1 MDYRKLLHIPQ
12 KCANRLI
19 NHHLSWL
26 GAAACLPLLG
36 TATAFAVANGAEET
50 LPPPILQQQVVERLA
65 LPEFR
70 FVDSQTRY
78 WRDESV
84 KRGDTI
90 ARVLNRVG
98 IRANEVRAL
107 LYGDNAQAKNLLK
120 LKVGATLSVQ
130 TNDAGELFGLRFLQD
145 DDNGEQNLVALEQR
159 DGKWQASAD
168 PVAADSME
176 TVRSLTIKRNAA
188 SELAAA
194 RVPADIR
201 NQLAE
206 VFSDQF
212 ELSSLKAGDSI
223 NLVYETMVY
232 AGTPIASGNL
242 LAVSIQRAGQ
252 LYQAFYFAHDSESG
266 AFYDAAGKPV
276 KKGFSRQPV
285 AGARISSGF
294 GLRKHPI
301 LRTLRMHSGI
311 DYAASA
317 GTPIVAPADGELV
330 KAQRESGYG
339 NVAMIRHNGRLT
351 TLYAH
356 MSAFGKGMKPGAKVK
371 AGDIIG
377 YVGSTGR
384 STGAHLH
391 FEVRINDQPVDPAT
405 NALPTPGLSQTQLAQ
420 FGAKHV
426 ALSAKLNLLQS
437 IPANVAMID

>member
-12 KCANRLI
+12 KCAGRLV

-26 GAAACLPLLG
+26 GVAACLPLLG
-36 TATAFAVANGAEET
+36 TATAFAVANGAQET
-50 LPPPILQQQVVERLA
+50 EPARIVQQKVVEQLSLPP
-65 LPEFR
+65 FR
-70 FVDSQTRY
+70 FADSQTRY
-78 WRDESV
+78 WRDESI

-98 IRANEVRAL
+98 VRDDETRRL

-120 LKVGATLSVQ
+120 LKVGATLSIQ
-130 TNDAGELFGLRFLQD
+130 TNDSGELFGLRFLQD
-145 DDNGEQNLVALEQR
+145 DDNGEQVLVVLEKR
-159 DGKWQASAD
+159 DGKWQASND
-168 PVAADSME
+168 TVAAESVE
-176 TVRSLTIKRNAA
+176 TVRSINIKRNAA
-188 SELAAA
+188 SELATAN
-194 RVPADIR
+194 VPADIR
-201 NQLAE
+201 GQLAE
-206 VFSDQF
+206 VFADQF
-212 ELSSLKAGDSI
+212 DLSSLGAGDRI

-232 AGTPIASGNL
+232 AGSAIASGNL
-242 LAVSIQRAGQ
+242 LAVSIERQGK
-252 LYQAFYFAHDSESG
+252 LYQAYYFAHDSESG
-266 AFYDAAGKPV
+266 AYYDAAGKPV

-301 LRTLRMHSGI
+301 LRTLRMHTGI

-317 GTPIVAPADGELV
+317 GTPISAPADGVVV
-330 KAQRESGYG
+330 KAARESGYG
-339 NVAMIRHNGRLT
+339 NVAMIKHNAKLT

-356 MSAFGKGMKPGAKVK
+356 MRAFGKGVKPGLKVK

-405 NALPTPGLSQTQLAQ
+405 NALPTPGLGRTQLAQ
-420 FGAKHV
+420 FNAKRV
-426 ALSAKLNLLQS
+426 QLSAKLDLLQN
-437 IPANVAMID
+437 IPVNVAQID

>member
-12 KCANRLI
+12 KCADRLL

-26 GAAACLPLLG
+26 GVAACLPLLG
-36 TATAFAVANGAEET
+36 TATAFAVANGAKET
-50 LPPPILQQQVVERLA
+50 EPAAIQQQQVVERLA

-70 FVDSQTRY
+70 FADSQTRY

-84 KRGDTI
+84 QRGDTI
-90 ARVLNRVG
+90 ARVLSRVG
-98 IRANEVRAL
+98 VRGDEVRAL
-107 LYGDNAQAKNLLK
+107 LYGDNPQAKSLVK
-120 LKVGATLSVQ
+120 LKVGATLSMQ

-145 DDNGEQNLVALEQR
+145 DDNGEQILVALEKR
-159 DGKWQASAD
+159 DGKWQASND
-168 PVAADSME
+168 PVAAESVE
-176 TVRSLTIKRNAA
+176 TVRSINVKRSAV

-194 RVPADIR
+194 NVPSDIR
-201 NQLAE
+201 SQLAE
-206 VFSDQF
+206 VFADQF
-212 ELSSLKAGDSI
+212 DLASLRAGDRI

-232 AGTPIASGNL
+232 AGSPIASGNL
-242 LAVSIQRAGQ
+242 LAVSIERQGK

-285 AGARISSGF
+285 SGARISSGF

-301 LRTLRMHSGI
+301 LHTLRMHTGI

-317 GTPIVAPADGELV
+317 GTPIVAPADGEVV
-330 KAQRESGYG
+330 KATRENGYG
-339 NVAMIRHNGRLT
+339 NVVMIRHNAKLA

-356 MSAFGKGMKPGAKVK
+356 MRGFAKGMKPGIKVK
-371 AGDIIG
+371 AGQVIG

-391 FEVRINDQPVDPAT
+391 FEVRINDQPVNPAT
-405 NALPTPGLSQTQLAQ
+405 NALPTPGLSRTQLAE
-420 FGAKHV
+420 FGAKRV
-426 ALSAKLNLLQS
+426 QLSAKLNLLQN
-437 IPANVAMID
+437 IPVNVAQID

>member
-12 KCANRLI
+12 KCANRLV

-26 GAAACLPLLG
+26 GVAACLPLLG
-36 TATAFAVANGAEET
+36 TATAFAVANGAKET
-50 LPPPILQQQVVERLA
+50 QPEQIQQQQVIERLA

-70 FVDSQTRY
+70 FVDSRTRY
-78 WRDESV
+78 WRDESI
-84 KRGDTI
+84 KRGDTV

-98 IRANEVRAL
+98 IGGAEVREL
-107 LYGDNAQAKNLLK
+107 LYGDSPQAKKLLK
-120 LKVGATLSVQ
+120 LKVGATLTVQ

-145 DDNGEQNLVALEQR
+145 DDNGEQLLVALEKR

-168 PVAADSME
+168 PVAAESVE
-176 TVRSLTIKRNAA
+176 TVRSITLKRGAA
-188 SELAAA
+188 AELAAA

-201 NQLAE
+201 NQLSE

-212 ELSSLKAGDSI
+212 ELSSLKPGDRI

-232 AGTPIASGNL
+232 AGTSIASGNL
-242 LAVSIQRAGQ
+242 LAVSIERAGR
-252 LYQAFYFAHDSESG
+252 LHQAFYFAHDSESG
-266 AFYDAAGKPV
+266 AYYDGEGKPV

-285 AGARISSGF
+285 GGARISSGF
-294 GLRKHPI
+294 GLRMHPI
-301 LRTLRMHSGI
+301 LHSLRMHSGI

-330 KAQRESGYG
+330 KVARENGYG
-339 NVAMIRHNGRLT
+339 NVVMIRHNPKLT

-356 MSAFGKGMKPGAKVK
+356 MRAFGKGIRAGGKVK
-371 AGDIIG
+371 AGDVIG

-391 FEVRINDQPVDPAT
+391 FEVRVNDQPVDPAT
-405 NALPTPGLSQTQLAQ
+405 NALPTPGLDKTQLARFDARKQ
-420 FGAKHV
+420 V
-426 ALSAKLNLLQS
+426 LSARLNLLQS
-437 IPANVAMID
+437 IPANIAQID